1 MTAESMPPDDDAAA
15 TRAPDALSEPTEP
28 APAGATSDLRGRD
41 VLARS
46 SEEIEAIEAAL
57 DPIARAEL
65 ASWFARPSVEVVQE
79 RVAATASVAG
89 LEAFGG
95 DIDAVLEEQA
105 AQRRARVAALA
116 AVIEPW
122 FYDRLER
129 HDRYA
134 RTFRELVPPPAVL
147 DPSIA
152 RLRVPSEEELAT
164 IGEPRDYV
172 RSRDID
178 QALDESAPQAVLRDL
193 YRPVSEFTIEFT
205 SDYQDDQP
213 TDAHAEVLVA
223 LAFRPEQPE
232 LVSVA
237 DVVREAR
244 TAFREATAPPWAE
257 LVEEAKAVRAAQR
270 AGK

>member
-1 MTAESMPPDDDAAA
+1 MTAESQPPDDDDAP
-15 TRAPDALSEPTEP
+15 RAPDAP
-28 APAGATSDLRGRD
+28 TSDLRGRD

-57 DPIARAEL
+57 DPTARAEL
-65 ASWFARPSVEVVQE
+65 ASWFARPSVAVVQE
-79 RVAATASVAG
+79 QVRAAPVAG

-95 DIDAVLEEQA
+95 DIDEVLEAQA
-105 AQRRARVAALA
+105 AERRARVAALA

-122 FYDRLER
+122 FYERFER

-134 RTFRELVPPPAVL
+134 RAFPELVPPPAVL

-152 RLRVPSEEELAT
+152 RLRIPSEDELAT

-178 QALDESAPQAVLRDL
+178 EALEEAAPQAVLRDL
-193 YRPVSEFTIEFT
+193 YRPVTEFGREFT
-205 SDYQDDQP
+205 SDYQEDQP
-213 TDAHAEVLVA
+213 ADAHAEVLAA
-223 LAFRPEQPE
+223 LAFRPERPE

-237 DVVREAR
+237 EVVREAR
-244 TAFREATAPPWAE
+244 TAFREATAPPWAD
-257 LVEEAKAVRAAQR
+257 LVAQAKAVRAAR
-270 AGK
+270 AAGK